1 MPGFRSSKR
10 YFYGGEVSYKGFKN
24 YFNFSGRT
32 SKEDFWFF
40 LLFFIVAYLFVWS
53 IDHLFFLP
61 VVNVQELPFGHLVPA
76 GYVDQ
81 EVGVMVLAYR
91 PLMAIPTMSATVRR
105 LRDTGRSGWWSLLWV
120 FPVPVLGWF
129 WLIPW
134 LASKPKG
141 AGEIAQ

>member
-1 MPGFRSSKR
+1 M
-10 YFYGGEVSYKGFKN
+10 
-24 YFNFSGRT
+24 
-32 SKEDFWFF
+32 
-40 LLFFIVAYLFVWS
+40 
-53 IDHLFFLP
+53 
-61 VVNVQELPFGHLVPA
+61 QELPFGHLVPA

-134 LASKPKG
+134 LASKPKE

>member
-1 MPGFRSSKR
+1 MVILNKFLLATYRGLR
-10 YFYGGEVSYKGFKN
+10 N
-24 YFNFSGRT
+24 YFNFRGRA

-40 LLFFIVAYLFVWS
+40 VLFFVVAYLFVWS
-53 IDHLFFLP
+53 IDHFFLLP
-61 VVNVQELPFGHLVPA
+61 VVNLKDLPFGHLLPG

-81 EVGVMVLAYR
+81 EVGLLVLAYR
-91 PLMAIPTMSATVRR
+91 PVMAVPTMSATVRR

-134 LASKPKG
+134 LAGSSLDSREPSQ
-141 AGEIAQ
+141 A

>member
-1 MPGFRSSKR
+1 MLILRKFVSA
-10 YFYGGEVSYKGFKN
+10 SYKGFKN
-24 YFNFSGRT
+24 YFNFRGRT

-40 LLFFIVAYLFVWS
+40 VLFFVVAYLLVWS
-53 IDHLFFLP
+53 IDHFFFLP
-61 VVNVQELPFGHLVPA
+61 VVNLKELPFGSLLPG

-81 EVGVMVLAYR
+81 EVGMMVLAYR

-134 LASKPKG
+134 LASKSLDFPELPK
-141 AGEIAQ
+141 E